1 MWPAINISSL
11 QFIVAALRKET
22 TDSNMHQVLLLFFC
36 KFFFYLTKL
45 LDPDK
50 KKNGFHVGFFT
61 KPFNKFCF
69 QCPPSCLQIIFCL
82 HVRKDS
88 RLKFVKNL
96 KNGFTISTEKEK
108 LDIDLIH
115 SFLNRTY
122 WAEGI
127 SKEIIKRSIE
137 GSLCFGVYE
146 NDKQAVTAGR
156 QVGFA
161 RMITDKATFAYLAD
175 VFIIEEYRGRG
186 LSKWLM
192 EVIMS
197 HPDLQGLRR
206 MMLATRD
213 AHELYKKFGFTSLN
227 NVD

>member
-1 MWPAINISSL
+1 M
-11 QFIVAALRKET
+11 
-22 TDSNMHQVLLLFFC
+22 D
-36 KFFFYLTKL
+36 
-45 LDPDK
+45 
-50 KKNGFHVGFFT
+50 FT
-61 KPFNKFCF
+61 K
-69 QCPPSCLQIIFCL
+69 
-82 HVRKDS
+82 D
-88 RLKFVKNL
+88 
-96 KNGFTISTEKEK
+96 GFIISTEKEK

-127 SKEIIKRSIE
+127 SKEIIRRSIE
-137 GSLCFGVYE
+137 GSLCFGVFE
-146 NDKQAVTAGR
+146 NDK

-206 MMLATRD
+206 MILATKD
-213 AHELYKKFGFTSLN
+213 AHGLYKQFGFTPLI
-227 NVD
+227 NVDRWMHILDQDVYKR